1 MTGTMKILGTLALGL
16 GLLNVANAAEIR
28 VEAVMSP
35 KESMKLD
42 FEDGSKQFFLM
53 VRREGQATGSTP
65 LAGTAVT
72 EFGVHDITPGIDGTP
87 HGYLVFRDGTKGTLY
102 VKWQVRAVFV
112 PGQDGKPV
120 LLDNGF
126 WEVHR
131 ATGRFAKFKGA
142 GTLFIKAASPTDRR
156 FILNGDLVE
165 AK

>member
-1 MTGTMKILGTLALGL
+1 MTKYGTKFSALALGL
-16 GLLNVANAAEIR
+16 GMAGLAHAAEIK

-35 KESMKLD
+35 KETIKLD
-42 FEDGSKQFFLM
+42 FEDSSKQFFLM
-53 VRREGQATGSTP
+53 VRREGQATGSAP
-65 LAGTAVT
+65 LAGTSVT

-87 HGYLVFRDGTKGTLY
+87 HGYLVFKDGDKGTLY
-102 VKWQVRAVFV
+102 IKWQVRAIFV
-112 PGQDGKPV
+112 PGPDGKPT

-131 ATGRFAKFKGA
+131 ATGRFAKLKGA

-165 AK
+165 GK